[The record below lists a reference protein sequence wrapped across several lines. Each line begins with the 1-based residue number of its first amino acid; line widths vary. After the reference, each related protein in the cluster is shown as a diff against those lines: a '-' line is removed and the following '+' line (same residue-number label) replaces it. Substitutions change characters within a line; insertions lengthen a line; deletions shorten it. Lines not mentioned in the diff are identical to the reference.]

1 MKLFSKMA
9 TLLSINWQKFTLLC
23 SQTQQFQDR
32 VWIVS
37 IQQKTGQK
45 SNLFNDTFV
54 VSEDSFDKPMQW
66 MEKQGYQ
73 PEIINDVNNMQRSQA
88 IKIELENSLHSLMRV
103 K

>member
-1 MKLFSKMA
+1 MKLFNK
-9 TLLSINWQKFTLLC
+9 TVRLLSINWQKFTLLC

-66 MEKQGYQ
+66 MEKQGYL
-73 PEIINDVNNMQRSQA
+73 PETMVDVDNMQRSQA
-88 IKIELENSLHSLMRV
+88 LKIELENSSHSLMRV

>member
-1 MKLFSKMA
+1 MNLFNKMA
-9 TLLSINWQKFTLLC
+9 ALLSRNWKKLTLLC
-23 SQTQQFQDR
+23 SQTQQFQGR

-73 PEIINDVNNMQRSQA
+73 SEIINDVDNMQRSQA
-88 IKIELENSLHSLMRV
+88 LKIELENSLHSLMRV

>member
-1 MKLFSKMA
+1 MNLFNKMA
-9 TLLSINWQKFTLLC
+9 ALLSINCKKFTLLC
-23 SQTQQFQDR
+23 SQSQQFQGR

-73 PEIINDVNNMQRSQA
+73 SEIINDVDNMQRSQA
-88 IKIELENSLHSLMRV
+88 LKIEL
-103 K
+103 

>member
-1 MKLFSKMA
+1 MKLFNK
-9 TLLSINWQKFTLLC
+9 TVRLLSINWQKFTLLC

-37 IQQKTGQK
+37 IQQKRGQK

-66 MEKQGYQ
+66 MEKQGYL
-73 PEIINDVNNMQRSQA
+73 PETMVDVDNMQRSQA
-88 IKIELENSLHSLMRV
+88 LKIELENSSHSLMRV